1 MKGSFRHS
9 LEPIS
14 LQESSYE
21 EAALTVSAQKHPILA
36 RVDHTVV
43 HSHEARYKGLAK
55 VYVAPQII
63 AQSSGIGA
71 SSLNFL
77 LVLTQSEL
85 HSSWHIM
92 GFLFR
97 QTHLVL
103 GQNVQKLCLLTIGQ
117 CVSARG
123 GQVSPPRTCSAIM
136 LQDSI
141 AIQTLCLEC
150 SRLDNKQKPRF

>member
-1 MKGSFRHS
+1 MKGSFRYS

-21 EAALTVSAQKHPILA
+21 EAVLTVSTAKHPILV

-55 VYVAPQII
+55 VYVAPQIV
-63 AQSSGIGA
+63 AQRSGICT

-85 HSSWHIM
+85 HS
-92 GFLFR
+92 R
-97 QTHLVL
+97 
-103 GQNVQKLCLLTIGQ
+103 
-117 CVSARG
+117 
-123 GQVSPPRTCSAIM
+123 
-136 LQDSI
+136 
-141 AIQTLCLEC
+141 
-150 SRLDNKQKPRF
+150 